1 MTERRHRDNSQTTVL
16 PEGCMTVKISGQRPR
31 KLTLA
36 VAMGA
41 VVATVIARRMAL
53 GFFMYVVL
61 GVTVVGSVS
70 LLVREL
76 LSLM

>member
-1 MTERRHRDNSQTTVL
+1 MPAGWE
-16 PEGCMTVKISGQRPR
+16 
-31 KLTLA
+31 LA

-41 VVATVIARRMAL
+41 VVAVIARRMTL
-53 GFFMYVVL
+53 GFFRYVVL

-76 LSLM
+76 LSLI